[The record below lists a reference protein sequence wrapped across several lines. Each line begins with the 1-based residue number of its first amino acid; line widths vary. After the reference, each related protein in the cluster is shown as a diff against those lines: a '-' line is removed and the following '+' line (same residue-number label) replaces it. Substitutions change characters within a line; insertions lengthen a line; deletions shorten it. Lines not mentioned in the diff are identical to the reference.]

1 MLEPVS
7 KQQRVF
13 GRRAGRVMRPQPVLV
28 LSCDSARV
36 DEERVVQGRARVL
49 GWWPRLRGRADD
61 KRRVQ
66 EAAQYGRPHGWRSSG
81 RTTTADHLVIIGSL
95 RITAPRQISEN

>member
-13 GRRAGRVMRPQPVLV
+13 GRRAGRVMRPQARSPC
-28 LSCDSARV
+28 SCSACDSARV
-36 DEERVVQGRARVL
+36 DEERVVQGRAHVL

-66 EAAQYGRPHGWRSSG
+66 EAAQYGRPHG
-81 RTTTADHLVIIGSL
+81 
-95 RITAPRQISEN
+95 